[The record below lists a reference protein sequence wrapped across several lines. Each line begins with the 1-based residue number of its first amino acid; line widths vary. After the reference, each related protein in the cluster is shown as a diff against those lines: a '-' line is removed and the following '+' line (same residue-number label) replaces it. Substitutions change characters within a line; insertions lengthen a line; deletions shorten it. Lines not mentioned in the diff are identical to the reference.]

1 MFLFRIGGFLETLS
15 KSLKSTSTAGSSENV
30 ESVVRQRVA
39 EELEK
44 VHRQQQELNQQLY
57 GDMAKQNID
66 NDRSSVALGTDI
78 DNMIKRIQ
86 RSSPKD
92 IPADIAERQEAL
104 VLCYKKNEARVL
116 DCWHEVE
123 QFKESVTKA
132 QKHFVATHQ

>member
-1 MFLFRIGGFLETLS
+1 MGATQS
-15 KSLKSTSTAGSSENV
+15 KSSEPVIFYNQNVPLQSSKSTSTTGSSEDV

-44 VHRQQQELNQQLY
+44 VHQQQQELNQQIY

-78 DNMIKRIQ
+78 DSMIKRIQ

-104 VLCYKKNEARVL
+104 VLCYK
-116 DCWHEVE
+116 
-123 QFKESVTKA
+123 
-132 QKHFVATHQ
+132 